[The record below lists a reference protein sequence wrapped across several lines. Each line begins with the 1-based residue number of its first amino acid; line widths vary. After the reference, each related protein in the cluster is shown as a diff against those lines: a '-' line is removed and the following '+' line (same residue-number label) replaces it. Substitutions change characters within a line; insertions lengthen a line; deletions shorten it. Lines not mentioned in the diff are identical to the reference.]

1 MNRRFAAVLV
11 PLLVLPLA
19 ACGAKTGAT
28 ADAAATPADP
38 KQALVASTTGVKAGN
53 YSFTVTSPDSI
64 DVKGV
69 VHIPSRSASVDMAIE
84 EDGNKGLMQFRIVE
98 PDRYVKMKMDLGQSA
113 AQLKQMEQ
121 MAAENPSLK
130 KTVAALKAMVELFSG
145 KNWMHVDMSKLKGDD
160 LQISIDNPD
169 LVGVGALT
177 DGVVT
182 AQRTATGIGGTL
194 DVTQVKGDDQIFGKS
209 AFEGL
214 APEKA
219 KALPYEATLDAEGRL
234 TAFVLDVPK
243 FADTPAGKW
252 KVAFTGYGAASKQE
266 APPAA
271 EVKEMTADGYKVL
284 NGEQA

>member
-11 PLLVLPLA
+11 PLLALA
-19 ACGAKTGAT
+19 LTACGGKTGAT
-28 ADAAATPADP
+28 ADVAATPADP
-38 KQALVASTTGVKAGN
+38 KQALAASTAGIKAGN
-53 YSFTVTSPDSI
+53 YSFTATSPDGP

-69 VHIPSRSASVDMAIE
+69 VDIPSRTASLDMAIE
-84 EDGNKGLMQFRIVE
+84 QDGGKGLMQFRIVE

-113 AQLKQMEQ
+113 EQLKQMEQ
-121 MAAENPSLK
+121 LAEENPSLK
-130 KTVAALKAMVELFSG
+130 KTVAGLKSMVEMFSG
-145 KNWMHVDMSKLKGDD
+145 KNWMHIDMSKLKGDD
-160 LQISIDNPD
+160 FQISIDNPD

-182 AQRTATGIGGTL
+182 AERTATGIAGTL
-194 DVTQVKGDDQIFGKS
+194 DVTRVKGDDQMFSES
-209 AFEGL
+209 AFKGL
-214 APEKA
+214 AAEKA